1 MKITVNSLENKLYDF
16 QDFDLF
22 FDIHPIKKDL
32 SLLKDEK
39 NLIQSIKNLILT
51 KHYERPF
58 RPEIGSNVNQMLFEN
73 NTSRYGLL
81 LEKEI
86 TETITNFEPLI
97 KLKNVNVNSERDY
110 IIATISYYM
119 VNGTELKT
127 LNIPF
132 SRNTI

>member
-86 TETITNFEPLI
+86 TETITNFEPRI